1 MKNSKINL
9 NKHSTPL
16 FNPLLIIAVAITLF
30 MGGGCKKTSSVAPGE
45 TDAVYDQTPYFLN
58 YGLFPAAPIA
68 QDNLLTI
75 ETVKLGRML
84 FYEKALSGNNTLSC
98 AGCHRQDAAFSD
110 TEQFSTGIL
119 GRKGKRQAMA
129 IFNMAYHT
137 NEFFWDGR
145 AHLLRDQ
152 SLKPI
157 QDTLEMFESLPNVIN
172 KLGAMKKYSDQFL
185 RAFGTR
191 DITNQRIA
199 LALEQFMNSILSN
212 QSKYDLYLAG
222 QATLTPSEENGRKL
236 FFQEYNQFF
245 PSLSGA
251 ECAHCHSGFNFTN
264 NDYMNNGLD
273 TDVSIT
279 DKGRENVTH
288 NTADRAKFK
297 VPSLRNIELT
307 PPYMHDGRLNTL
319 EEVVEHYNSGLKPS
333 AYLDPALENTRNT
346 GLRLNATQKKDLIN
360 FLKTLTDYSLIKH
373 PAYSEPK

>member
-1 MKNSKINL
+1 MKNSKLNL
-9 NKHSTPL
+9 KRRTTLSLGEIPAIA
-16 FNPLLIIAVAITLF
+16 LLTIGLISSS
-30 MGGGCKKTSSVAPGE
+30 CKKTNTASIGE
-45 TDAVYDQTPYFLN
+45 TEAVYDKTPYAIS
-58 YGLFPAAPIA
+58 YGSFPPAPIA
-68 QDNLLTI
+68 QDNQLTF

-84 FYEKALSGNNTLSC
+84 FYEKALSGNNTLAC

-119 GRKGKRQAMA
+119 GLKGKRQAMA
-129 IFNMAYHT
+129 IFNLAYHT

-145 AHLLRDQ
+145 AHLLRHQ

-157 QDTLEMFESLPNVIN
+157 QDTLEMFDNLPNVVS
-172 KLGAMKKYSDQFL
+172 KLSAMKKYSDQFL
-185 RAFGTR
+185 RAFGSREITDTR
-191 DITNQRIA
+191 IS

-212 QSKYDLYLAG
+212 QSKYDQYLAG
-222 QATLTPSEENGRKL
+222 KATLTPSEENGRKL

-273 TDVSIT
+273 TDASIT

-307 PPYMHDGRLNTL
+307 PPYMHDGRFNTL
-319 EEVVEHYNSGLKPS
+319 EEVVEHYNSGLKAS
-333 AYLDPALENTRNT
+333 SYIDPALDNTRHT
-346 GLRLNATQKKDLIN
+346 GLRLSTNQKKDLVN
-360 FLKTLTDYSLIKH
+360 FLKTLTDYSLAKNT
-373 PAYSEPK
+373 AYSELK